1 MQHLISAEPGSLN
14 EVSGGAAMARIATE
28 KFQTPMTAR
37 TLFEK
42 YDQGDPLAAE
52 ILEGT
57 SEALARG
64 IANIYYMID
73 PDIYIIGGSIG
84 MNNPWYVEKVLEK
97 AKRYMTDPT
106 INVAW
111 AQFGDDAG
119 LYGAALLAED
129 TAAKKR

>member
-1 MQHLISAEPGSLN
+1 
-14 EVSGGAAMARIATE
+14 
-28 KFQTPMTAR
+28 MTAR